1 MSFVLE
7 DGREFTKQ
15 LTNPVQQDSVIQL
28 ILSDE
33 ELVQYIKRMTP
44 DPDTYDTV
52 FHDTI
57 LNMVNIMMTGKAEI
71 ANPRLYMK
79 AVARN
84 VYLALVQK
92 VKRHQQVLKQY
103 QDLGQGNEI
112 ETVSPEDIF
121 LYQERKQLLDLILEG
136 TTDDCKEVLLKW
148 AHNYRMK
155 EIAEDMTYAS
165 KDYDKRKKYLCL
177 QNVIKAIK
185 SNPKLKKLLSRYY
198 EQL

>member
-165 KDYDKRKKYLCL
+165 KDYAKRKKYLCL